1 MVIDDSASTR
11 SAAAGVLERA
21 GHEIAAVATVAEG
34 LGLLRSRP
42 FDLLLVE
49 MPERGG
55 FDALK
60 KIRRDRLLASIPILM
75 IAVAPTRESI
85 IEAGRLGVRGVV
97 ILDQD
102 YERKLVER
110 VGHIVS
116 QMQGAAAE
124 KSAKRAAGPSP
135 SGGRAALSQPG
146 LQTGPQTAAQAASQS
161 VEDGAPEHAAQSNG
175 ASGHGSGADRVHAG
189 DGSRIAAHASAHPDQ
204 QPWSPDLQLSAHEP
218 ITMDHAIA
226 SLKEMKP
233 IISRSELLDT
243 MLQESTSLRAMRPT
257 AQQVLQL
264 TDRPDSSV
272 QAVAEALRKD
282 QALSI
287 HILKLANSAL
297 YGRSEAISNIHKAVA
312 RIGMGQIKNAV
323 LSIEVLDAFGSIELS
338 HIIKPAWFWE
348 HSIACGLIAN
358 RCAEATSL
366 APDVAETMFTAGL
379 LHDIGRLILAE
390 QLPNHYPKVVSV
402 AERLRLPLEYVES
415 RLLLMNHADITD
427 RVLRHWNFPPSIVTP
442 VSMHHLALNT
452 LRQSAPRHV
461 DAVLPLSIA
470 NRLAHA
476 LILGSSGNNVIYPLE
491 DLVEHARIEPSTI
504 GRICES
510 VVSDVADM
518 SASFFMHAGKSGG
531 SYLDTLRDALGEAR
545 PVALSLQPDIDPTR
559 IMLER
564 ISGVGHHE
572 DPNLYILRV
581 CKAADRAPVMQLLEE
596 AEAEQRASGGP
607 LLPVLVVGNAQSCLF
622 AQGSLG
628 KRHVCQ
634 LTLPLQLDRI
644 LSEIR
649 MLLASS
655 LQAAA

>member
-1 MVIDDSASTR
+1 MVIDDSISTR
-11 SAAAGVLERA
+11 STSARVLERV
-21 GHEIAAVATVAEG
+21 GHETTAVATVAEG
-34 LGLLRSRP
+34 LGLLRARP

-49 MPERGG
+49 MPEREG
-55 FDALK
+55 FDSLK

-97 ILDQD
+97 ILDQG

-116 QMQGAAAE
+116 QMQSAAAA
-124 KSAKRAAGPSP
+124 KPARRADATPQPSVGATPAPPNLQPPARTSAQRHEDAAPDRDAAAGT
-135 SGGRAALSQPG
+135 GALPVPG
-146 LQTGPQTAAQAASQS
+146 
-161 VEDGAPEHAAQSNG
+161 
-175 ASGHGSGADRVHAG
+175 
-189 DGSRIAAHASAHPDQ
+189 HASTHPDR
-204 QPWSPDLQLSAHEP
+204 QPWTPELQLSAHEP

-257 AQQVLQL
+257 AQQVLLL

-272 QAVAEALRKD
+272 QAVADALRKD

-287 HILKLANSAL
+287 RILKLANSAV
-297 YGRSEAISNIHKAVA
+297 YGRSESISNIHKAVA

-323 LSIEVLDAFGSIELS
+323 LSVEVLDAFGSIELA

-427 RVLRHWNFPPSIVTP
+427 RVLRHWNFPPSIITP

-491 DLVEHARIEPSTI
+491 DLVEHARIEPATI

-564 ISGVGHHE
+564 ISGVSQHE
-572 DPNLYILRV
+572 DPNIYILRV

-596 AEAEQRASGGP
+596 AESEHRASGEP

-628 KRHVCQ
+628 QRHVCQ

-644 LSEIR
+644 LSEIN
-649 MLLASS
+649 MLQASS